1 MFRTEEV
8 LARLVVDRLCKSFA
22 LERENSRVE
31 ALRDISFTVED
42 CEFTSILGH
51 SGCGKTTLLNLIA
64 AFEQPST
71 GRVTID
77 GDPCVAPDWKKTVV
91 FQEYALFPWYTVR
104 QNVTFG
110 LEMKRLPKS
119 DIRDLADHYIDLVGL
134 SGFQDRYPS
143 ELSGGMRQRVSIARA
158 LAVQPLI
165 LLMDE
170 PLAALDAQTRTFM
183 QDELLSIWQ
192 REPKT
197 VVLVTHSIEE
207 AVKLS
212 DSIVVLTPRP
222 GSIKATI
229 RIDLP
234 RPRSEKDQRVIELKE
249 TIKDLIFEDFAK
261 HIA

>member
-1 MFRTEEV
+1 M
-8 LARLVVDRLCKSFA
+8 ARLTVDRVSKSFA
-22 LERENSRVE
+22 VERDRSQVE
-31 ALRDISFTVED
+31 ALRNISFAVED

-64 AFEQPST
+64 AFEQPTT

-77 GDPCVAPDWKKTVV
+77 GGPSRAPDWKKTVI

-110 LEMKRLPKS
+110 PEMKRLPKS
-119 DIRDLADHYIDLVGL
+119 EIAELADHYLNLVGL
-134 SGFQDRYPS
+134 NGFADRYPG

-158 LAVQPLI
+158 LAVQPSV

-170 PLAALDAQTRTFM
+170 PLAALDAQTRAFM
-183 QDELLSIWQ
+183 QDELLRIWQ

-222 GSIKATI
+222 GSIKALI
-229 RIDLP
+229 RVDIP
-234 RPRSEKDQRVIELKE
+234 RPRSESDARVIALKE
-249 TIKDLIFEDFAK
+249 QIRDLIFEDFAK
-261 HIA
+261 QIG